1 MLKRKIEESL
11 KIWKNKA
18 DKRPLVVYGTR
29 QVGKTTSI
37 REFGKSNYS
46 AFYEINFIRT
56 PSVAEAFL
64 SDLSAETILSRLSLI
79 IPDFHIVDG
88 DTLIFLDEIQEC
100 PEARTA
106 LKFLAESER
115 VDIIASCSL
124 LGVKYKDVKSYPV
137 GAVEYLTMY
146 PLDFEE
152 FMWAKGVPELIIRS
166 LSASFNSRTPVDTF
180 VHNKLLGLFRE
191 YIVIGGMPR
200 AVSCFV
206 ETGDFNEVL
215 DIQRDIL
222 RDYELDITRYA
233 EGNEKQKIR
242 ACFLSI
248 PNQLAKDNHKFQ
260 YSVIEKKATRRKYGT
275 SVLWLSD
282 AGVALFCYNVSR
294 LELPLSA
301 YKEDDDFKLYMCD
314 TGLLVSQYEEGTA
327 KDIIMEKAGAQKG
340 AIYENIIAQMLAANG
355 FPLYFYKPT
364 QTLELDFI
372 IRFEDSVVPIEV
384 KSGDNV
390 RSKSLSSILARDK
403 NVTKAI
409 RLSAR
414 NVGEENGII
423 SIPLYM
429 VYLIRQDLIQMS

>member
-1 MLKRKIEESL
+1 
-11 KIWKNKA
+11 
-18 DKRPLVVYGTR
+18 
-29 QVGKTTSI
+29 
-37 REFGKSNYS
+37 
-46 AFYEINFIRT
+46 
-56 PSVAEAFL
+56 
-64 SDLSAETILSRLSLI
+64 
-79 IPDFHIVDG
+79 
-88 DTLIFLDEIQEC
+88 
-100 PEARTA
+100 
-106 LKFLAESER
+106 
-115 VDIIASCSL
+115 
-124 LGVKYKDVKSYPV
+124 
-137 GAVEYLTMY
+137 
-146 PLDFEE
+146 
-152 FMWAKGVPELIIRS
+152 
-166 LSASFNSRTPVDTF
+166 
-180 VHNKLLGLFRE
+180 
-191 YIVIGGMPR
+191 MPR
-200 AVSCFV
+200 AVSRFV
-206 ETGDFNEVL
+206 ETGNFNEVL

-222 RDYELDITRYA
+222 RDYELDMTRYA
-233 EGNEKQKIR
+233 EGSEKQKIR

-282 AGVALFCYNVSR
+282 AGVALFCYNVFR

-301 YKEDDDFKLYMCD
+301 YKDDDDFKLYMCD
-314 TGLLVSQYEEGTA
+314 TGLLVSQYEDGTA
-327 KDIIMEKAGAQKG
+327 KDIIMGKAGAQKG

-429 VYLIRQDLIQMS
+429 AYLIRQDTMQKHLEI